1 MTWKIVIMSHVPQL
15 REQYLCVIHGCS
27 SSSSHSPS
35 FEKSKHNWAWLI
47 SLQSYLTTRFG
58 SLLKK
63 SIKLG
68 AELLP
73 ACTNHHIIIH
83 HVPEDDVAAAAVT
96 AAEFQLFA
104 IGIIIITLST
114 SSSFYAAA
122 TTTTTTITVPS

>member
-1 MTWKIVIMSHVPQL
+1 MRYPWLLFLIIAFPIL
-15 REQYLCVIHGCS
+15 REVQTQLGMANI
-27 SSSSHSPS
+27 SPELS
-35 FEKSKHNWAWLI
+35 NDTVWE
-47 SLQSYLTTRFG
+47 
-58 SLLKK
+58 LLKK

-73 ACTNHHIIIH
+73 ACTIILIIIH
-83 HVPEDDVAAAAVT
+83 HTVPEDDVAAAAVT